1 MFHQV
6 RVGEED
12 QDALRFLWRENPHD
26 YIDDYKMHV
35 HLFGKNDSPC
45 VVSFVIKQTAK
56 EYDIDHIVAK
66 SIFSVWHSKCKHR
79 FIAWHYYFLKTTLF
93 GAISY

>member
-12 QDALRFLWRENPHD
+12 QDALRLLWRENPHD

-35 HLFGKNDSPC
+35 HLFGKNDSQLRC
-45 VVSFVIKQTAK
+45 KFRYQAN
-56 EYDIDHIVAK
+56 
-66 SIFSVWHSKCKHR
+66 SKGIR
-79 FIAWHYYFLKTTLF
+79 Y
-93 GAISY
+93 